1 MLSQSHNN
9 KKRRIDYNHSII
21 IPFKKKKKDDIKI
34 EKKSNDISNKK
45 LLKLLLKEIHQLRK
59 EIKQIEH
66 LKQMNEDKNAI
77 ILDLQRELELTRK
90 DNQQANYYY

>member
-9 KKRRIDYNHSII
+9 KKRRIDYNLGKIV
-21 IPFKKKKKDDIKI
+21 PFKKKKKDNIKI

-45 LLKLLLKEIHQLRK
+45 LLKLLLKEILELRQ

-66 LKQMNEDKNAI
+66 LKQIIEDKDAI
-77 ILDLQRELELTRK
+77 IFDLQRELELTRK
-90 DNQQANYYY
+90 DNHLDNYYF